1 MRLFIAINFDK
12 ATVERLLTVER
23 ELRARSR
30 SDASWSPP
38 RNLHLTLA
46 FLGEVESKR
55 LPELRQI
62 VGRLNVFPRFELRFD
77 RIGGFGERVLF
88 AGLRRSDELA
98 EIHVRLTSELQSSG
112 FDVEEREF
120 KPHVTLA
127 RRVGASLAREYKLEP
142 FGFTADRVSLMRSQ
156 LGNGPA
162 EYTELY
168 GCDFAVN

>member
-23 ELRARSR
+23 ELKARSQ

-55 LPELRQI
+55 LPELRSI
-62 VGRLNVFPRFELRFD
+62 VGGLNAFPRFELRFD
-77 RIGGFGERVLF
+77 RIGSFGERVLF
-88 AGLRRSDELA
+88 AGIRRSDELA
-98 EIHVRLTSELQSSG
+98 QIHALLTTELQSSG
-112 FDVEEREF
+112 FDVEAREF

-142 FGFTADRVSLMRSQ
+142 FGFTANRISLMQSQ

-168 GCDFAVN
+168 GCNFAVN

>member
-55 LPELRQI
+55 LPELRRI

-88 AGLRRSDELA
+88 AGLRRSDELTQ
-98 EIHVRLTSELQSSG
+98 IHARLTDELRSSR
-112 FDVEEREF
+112 FDVESREF

-142 FGFTADRVSLMRSQ
+142 FGFTANRISLMRSQ

>member
-98 EIHVRLTSELQSSG
+98 EIHARLTSELQSSG

-127 RRVGASLAREYKLEP
+127 RGVGRSAVGDCRLEP
-142 FGFTADRVSLMRSQ
+142 FSFTAGRISLMQSK
-156 LGNGPA
+156 LGKGPA
-162 EYTELY
+162 QYTELY
-168 GCDFAVN
+168 GCDLA